1 MTYEC
6 EMVTTATAIMFHV
19 RLRLSLLV
27 DGNWSDW
34 NEWSACGGGEER
46 RTRTC
51 ANPPP
56 AFGGRGGEK
65 CPGESEETRPCNE
78 APCLS
83 KYCCFFCFFL
93 EFRKSLIAVDFLQKT
108 F

>member
-1 MTYEC
+1 M
-6 EMVTTATAIMFHV
+6 AIGQIGMSGALAEVVKRGEHE
-19 RLRLSLLV
+19 LAPTPHQLS
-27 DGNWSDW
+27 
-34 NEWSACGGGEER
+34 GG
-46 RTRTC
+46 
-51 ANPPP
+51 
-56 AFGGRGGEK
+56 GGEK

-78 APCLS
+78 APCPS